1 MNEEQPSL
9 IKRLHNNPNAQKVLL
24 ILTIIYILSP
34 FDIASEAVF
43 GPIIGYLDDFGIVL
57 AEIVQFLVYMK
68 NKKAAFEKKV
78 QDTAINNEKQE
89 TNNEENK

>member
-43 GPIIGYLDDFGIVL
+43 GPLIGYLDDFGIVL

-78 QDTAINNEKQE
+78 QDTAINNENQN
-89 TNNEENK
+89 TNNGENK

>member
-1 MNEEQPSL
+1 MAEEQPSL

-24 ILTIIYILSP
+24 ILTIVYILSP

-43 GPIIGYLDDFGIVL
+43 GPIIGYLDDFGILL

-68 NKKAAFEKKV
+68 NKKAAFEKKA
-78 QDTAINNEKQE
+78 QDTAINENQNK
-89 TNNEENK
+89 NNGENK

>member
-1 MNEEQPSL
+1 MADEQKQEQPSL

-24 ILTIIYILSP
+24 ILTVLYILSP
-34 FDIASEAVF
+34 FDICSEAVF

-68 NKKAAFEKKV
+68 NKKAVFEKKV
-78 QDTAINNEKQE
+78 QDSALNEK
-89 TNNEENK
+89 EENK

>member
-78 QDTAINNEKQE
+78 QDTAINNEKQK

>member
-9 IKRLHNNPNAQKVLL
+9 IKRFHNNPNAQKLLL

-34 FDIASEAVF
+34 FDIASEALV

-78 QDTAINNEKQE
+78 QDTAINENQN